1 MVCIVFY
8 FQRINRKLPALSNI
22 SIVNGQ
28 RHTQHEHL
36 VVVGQS
42 ELMGSPA
49 LLADPAVLPI
59 ERRPRKR
66 PFLLS
71 DADLGAE
78 AVYRFAER
86 GVDAHVLLLA
96 GPGLGN
102 GCILKHDQ
110 HTLAMCRNLAS

>member
-1 MVCIVFY
+1 M
-8 FQRINRKLPALSNI
+8 PALSTI
-22 SIVNGQ
+22 SIGNGQ
-28 RHTQHEHL
+28 RRTQHEHL

-66 PFLLS
+66 PVLLS

-86 GVDAHVLLLA
+86 GVEAHVLLLA
-96 GPGLGN
+96 GTVVGN
-102 GCILKHDQ
+102 GCVVKHDQ
-110 HTLAMCRNLAS
+110 HTLAMSLHLAS